1 MSQDASDNKV
11 SRTMAEFISGLSY
24 DNIPAHVLER
34 TKLIML
40 DAFACGLYG
49 ARLEWAQILQ
59 KTMAPL
65 DQTPACTIWGTRQR
79 LSAPSAA
86 LINGTQVQGFELDD
100 AHHGGVVHIGAAM
113 LPVMVAIAETR
124 KLSGKDFMTAAIAGY
139 EIGPRVGMCMTPDHI
154 GQGWHPAGTIGIFGG
169 AASAAR
175 ALKLN
180 VGQTIHTLGHAG
192 TQSSGLMAAQYGAMI
207 KRVHAGHAAQCA
219 LMGAHMAEGGLTGIQ
234 NVFESE
240 YGGFCT
246 TFSRSTDRFRMEE
259 LTHGLGTVWETMNVS
274 LKFYSCVFSGHTA
287 LDAIREIQE
296 ERPFGPNDFD
306 RIVVHGSR
314 VTMDHVGWKYQPEG
328 MTAAQLNLPFCIATL
343 LIENDVFVEQFT
355 PESIFDKDRIELSRK
370 VEVIEDPSIT
380 ARGRKFRHMVRVE
393 VYFKDGQKL
402 ERTVELSR
410 GSEKKFA
417 SKELILDKY
426 EKLVRLVLPEARMYE
441 LRDTVLNLENLDDAS
456 QLGRLLALP

>member
-1 MSQDASDNKV
+1 
-11 SRTMAEFISGLSY
+11 
-24 DNIPAHVLER
+24 
-34 TKLIML
+34 
-40 DAFACGLYG
+40 
-49 ARLEWAQILQ
+49 
-59 KTMAPL
+59 
-65 DQTPACTIWGTRQR
+65 
-79 LSAPSAA
+79 
-86 LINGTQVQGFELDD
+86 
-100 AHHGGVVHIGAAM
+100 
-113 LPVMVAIAETR
+113 
-124 KLSGKDFMTAAIAGY
+124 
-139 EIGPRVGMCMTPDHI
+139 
-154 GQGWHPAGTIGIFGG
+154 
-169 AASAAR
+169 
-175 ALKLN
+175 
-180 VGQTIHTLGHAG
+180 
-192 TQSSGLMAAQYGAMI
+192 
-207 KRVHAGHAAQCA
+207 
-219 LMGAHMAEGGLTGIQ
+219 
-234 NVFESE
+234 
-240 YGGFCT
+240 
-246 TFSRSTDRFRMEE
+246 
-259 LTHGLGTVWETMNVS
+259 VWETMNVS

>member
-1 MSQDASDNKV
+1 MSQDVSDNKV
-11 SRTMAEFISGLSY
+11 SRTMAEFISDLSY
-24 DNIPAHVLER
+24 DNIPTHVLER

-180 VGQTIHTLGHAG
+180 VGQTIHTLG
-192 TQSSGLMAAQYGAMI
+192 
-207 KRVHAGHAAQCA
+207 
-219 LMGAHMAEGGLTGIQ
+219 
-234 NVFESE
+234 
-240 YGGFCT
+240 
-246 TFSRSTDRFRMEE
+246 DRK
-259 LTHGLGTVWETMNVS
+259 S
-274 LKFYSCVFSGHTA
+274 
-287 LDAIREIQE
+287 
-296 ERPFGPNDFD
+296 
-306 RIVVHGSR
+306 VV
-314 VTMDHVGWKYQPEG
+314 
-328 MTAAQLNLPFCIATL
+328 
-343 LIENDVFVEQFT
+343 
-355 PESIFDKDRIELSRK
+355 
-370 VEVIEDPSIT
+370 
-380 ARGRKFRHMVRVE
+380 
-393 VYFKDGQKL
+393 
-402 ERTVELSR
+402 
-410 GSEKKFA
+410 
-417 SKELILDKY
+417 
-426 EKLVRLVLPEARMYE
+426 
-441 LRDTVLNLENLDDAS
+441 
-456 QLGRLLALP
+456 